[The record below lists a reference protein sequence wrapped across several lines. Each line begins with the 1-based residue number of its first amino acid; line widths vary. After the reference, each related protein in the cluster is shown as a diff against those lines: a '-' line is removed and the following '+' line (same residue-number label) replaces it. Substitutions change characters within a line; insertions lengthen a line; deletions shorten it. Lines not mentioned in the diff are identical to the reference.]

1 VRFPEPAAST
11 LDQLAAE
18 LRQLLGAN
26 LQGLYVYGSLAFGCY
41 NPARSDV
48 DVLVLTRRRMAA
60 ETQRPVSELLRGFST
75 RIEITFVSRAD
86 LDPWR
91 HPCPFDY
98 HFSHSSEVH
107 DGEGVDL
114 ASELTN
120 ARARGVALLGPAP
133 EDALPPVP
141 DEDYLDCLIRDTR
154 WARKRID
161 KIPVYTVLNGCRAL
175 AFSRER
181 VILSKV
187 EGAEWALREL
197 PAEFAALVERALTLY
212 RSEPGEDEQFD
223 SEEIRA
229 FSDWVEANL

>member
-1 VRFPEPAAST
+1 MRFPEPAAST
-11 LDQLAAE
+11 LDQLVAE

-26 LQGLYVYGSLAFGCY
+26 LQGLYVYGSLTFGCY

-48 DVLVLTRRRMAA
+48 DVIVLTRRRMAA
-60 ETQRPVSELLRGFST
+60 ETREPLTTLLRSLS
-75 RIEITFVSRAD
+75 RIEISFVSRAD
-86 LDPWR
+86 VDPWR
-91 HPCPFDY
+91 HPCPFDF
-98 HFSHSSEVH
+98 HFSHSSEIH
-107 DGEGVDL
+107 DGTSVDL
-114 ASELTN
+114 ASEVTN
-120 ARARGVALLGPAP
+120 ARARGVALFGAP
-133 EDALPPVP
+133 PEETLPSVP
-141 DEDYLDCLIRDTR
+141 HEDYLDCLIRDTR

-161 KIPVYTVLNGCRAL
+161 RIPVYTILNGCRAV

-197 PAEFAALVERALTLY
+197 PGEFTALVERALTLY
-212 RSEPGEDEQFD
+212 GSEPGEDEQFD